1 VTNPGRAT
9 DKKLAGTARSVG
21 ARNPIT
27 GRRRIPWRDLDEK
40 ARRRRYG
47 QAVRAHRAGLPGRD
61 PGTFDEYA
69 AVQGR
74 LDGATPTT
82 PTAPAAP
89 VVDMP
94 PIFGSSARTQI
105 LAILAVNG
113 PVTVR
118 ELARL
123 RGVDSA
129 TTFRAVERLIDA
141 GLAVKRDEPGG
152 RKYVALNRAQWGGAE
167 LRALL
172 VALADACGVPRLEQ
186 ARYRWRLPTE
196 RDPKP
201 PIGPDAV
208 FGTKARSRALLVIA
222 AADVGP
228 RGHIDERRIA
238 ATTQTGENS
247 VWHAVNALEDD
258 GVVSSRRAGRHRLF
272 TLSRKLP
279 GVATLR
285 EFARRL
291 LDGRPDYAAKAA
303 LAPILAEHAA
313 TGRRQRYR
321 VAAPVGEETPV
332 A

>member
-1 VTNPGRAT
+1 MPTRESET
-9 DKKLAGTARSVG
+9 TRLAGTAHYVG
-21 ARNPIT
+21 PRNALT
-27 GRRRIPWRDLDEK
+27 GGRRIPWRDLDEK

-61 PGTFDEYA
+61 PGTFEEYA
-69 AVQGR
+69 AVQER
-74 LDGATPTT
+74 LDEATPA
-82 PTAPAAP
+82 APAAP
-89 VVDMP
+89 VADMP

-129 TTFRAVERLIDA
+129 TTFRAAERLIDA

-201 PIGPDAV
+201 PIDPDAV

-272 TLSRKLP
+272 ALSRKLP

-303 LAPILAEHAA
+303 LAPILAAHAA
-313 TGRRQRYR
+313 RGRRQIER
-321 VAAPVGEETPV
+321 VAATSGDAEPD